1 VKAIKMSALKI
12 VFLFIISLL
21 AIFNQCRKN
30 ATGLSDIRID
40 TFSLKVETIG
50 TQFTELKLTIDAE
63 FSHPLFAIKRN
74 GQTIVKD
81 TLFNKDT
88 TIYDDH
94 LAAQSAY
101 QYKAYLYFNNK
112 PYDSTDAV
120 SIRTLNATSHDFTWH
135 LDTIGV
141 YGSAFLDVAVLNEH
155 NVWAVG
161 WIETGDT
168 TVGAE
173 VWDGQNWRVQYL
185 SINKLPCVP
194 LQGIWPFSDNN
205 IWFTGGSIFHWNGD
219 SNSIS
224 YFRDFHNNE
233 MLHKIWGSSPNDIY
247 AIGYRGVIM
256 HYDGQKW
263 EHQYSGTKED
273 LYMVRGIYDPEI
285 GRERV
290 WVCGDHTLLYNEGH
304 GWKTVWSRE
313 KPLFEDYDTPRGIY
327 LPNHKKIIVS
337 ANGRLGSCLYMLD
350 QKNLNNKYFLAKT
363 TTYTYGMDGH
373 GFNDIFIV
381 GADNYIEHYNGL
393 NIKLYENV
401 IVPGF
406 ANGVKLYHNNLYVV
420 GSTQYTYQAL
430 FIYGE
435 RK

>member
-1 VKAIKMSALKI
+1 MKAIKMSVLKI
-12 VFLFIISLL
+12 VFPVLISLL
-21 AIFNQCRKN
+21 ATLTQCRKDL
-30 ATGLSDIRID
+30 TGLSDIRID
-40 TFSLKVETIG
+40 TFKLNAETIG
-50 TQFTELKLTIDAE
+50 TQFTELKLTIDSE
-63 FSHPLFAIKRN
+63 FTHPLFAIKRN
-74 GQTIVKD
+74 GHLIVKD
-81 TLFNKDT
+81 TLFGKDM

-94 LAAQSAY
+94 LSAESDY
-101 QYKAYLYFNNK
+101 AYKAYLYFNGQ
-112 PYDSTDAV
+112 PYDSTDALNV
-120 SIRTLNATSHDFTWH
+120 RTLKATSHAFTWH

-141 YGSAFLDVAVLNEH
+141 YGSDFLDVAVLNER

-161 WIETGDT
+161 RIETGDT

-173 VWDGQNWRVQYL
+173 VWDGQNWRIQYL

-194 LQGIWPFSDNN
+194 IQGIWPFSEDN
-205 IWFTGGSIFHWNGD
+205 IWFSGGSIMHWNGD

-224 YFRDFHNNE
+224 YFRDVHNNE

-247 AIGYRGVIM
+247 AIGYQGVIM

-313 KPLFEDYDTPRGIY
+313 KPLFEDYDRPAGIY
-327 LPNHKKIIVS
+327 LLNSKKIIV
-337 ANGRLGSCLYMLD
+337 AVNGYYGSCLLLLD
-350 QKNLNNKYFLAKT
+350 QKNIKNYYVLTKT
-363 TTYTYGMDGH
+363 KIYINSMAANSI
-373 GFNDIFIV
+373 NDIFIV
-381 GADNYIEHYNGL
+381 GDFNGIEHFNGR
-393 NIKLYENV
+393 NSKLYSEIWADGWWNS
-401 IVPGF
+401 
-406 ANGVKLYHNNLYVV
+406 VKLKNDKVFAV
-420 GSTQYTYQAL
+420 GTTQYTYQAL